1 MSFISP
7 AKHNK
12 FMEVLASSI
21 KTFSRLS
28 VKEEVTIEKLPD
40 LEHDLDEL
48 NKVFE
53 EYNSREAELRMLI
66 KKYNDIQRRARV
78 ILRHEKFKYTKNFG
92 PISISDFL

>member
-53 EYNSREAELRMLI
+53 EYNSREAE
-66 KKYNDIQRRARV
+66 V